1 MNVGL
6 AGYALSAIAFAALLA
21 VLLIGWRRPGPVGH
35 VLMWAVAVSALWSVL
50 FAWQWSRPVF
60 NPGFL
65 FVIEVLR
72 DSAWLGFLW
81 LLNWKATGLG
91 DRARRY
97 LVLIGVVASVIA
109 LVLVFRFIM
118 SPGHVSDEAVRDF
131 LLLGKLGLVLCLLVL
146 IEHLL
151 RSTSSSDRW
160 QVKYVALGLGGVY
173 VFEFYIHAEALMLGG
188 MAQHLLD
195 ARGYIFALMAP
206 LIAISAARNPRWEL
220 DVFVSRGVVF
230 QGVTLMAAGVYLV
243 VMAAAGY
250 YVRVFGGDWGTVLQV
265 VFLFAALML
274 LIGALLS
281 ERLRAR
287 LRVFVSKHFFSYR
300 FDYRDEWLRFIATMA
315 ASDRHED
322 LPVRVIRALANIVDS
337 PGGQI
342 WLRDGGRAYQL
353 MGAVGMPGQVA
364 SGIAQDSP
372 LPVFLHDTGWIV
384 DLPEYRQYP
393 ERYGK
398 LVLPPVL
405 NDQEAVWLIVPL
417 FHDRD
422 LMGFVVLMPSL
433 SVSRLTWEERDLLKT
448 AGLQAAT
455 HLAQLDAS
463 RALAEMRQFEGFNRL
478 SAYVLHD
485 LKNLIAQLSL
495 VVSNARRHG
504 ENPAFLKDAIATVEN
519 AVNRM
524 NRLMEQL
531 RAGDVPPRSLT
542 VDLESLAAQAVAN
555 RSTHTPVPTLQVEGG
570 PFPVRGVRDRL
581 LSVINHLVQNA
592 QEATPADGSVSLR
605 LWRDAQQ
612 VFLAVQDTG
621 CGMDADFI
629 RTRLF
634 KPFDTTKGLTGMG
647 IGAYESRELVRS
659 LGGDVE
665 VTSAPGAGTTIH
677 IRLPVSEQAPQD
689 PILLDGPRSE
699 HGAV

>member
-1 MNVGL
+1 MNIGL
-6 AGYALSAIAFAALLA
+6 TGYLLSAIAFSALLA
-21 VLLIGWRRPGPVGH
+21 ILLIGWRRPGPVGH
-35 VLMWAVAVSALWSVL
+35 VLMWAVAVSVLWSVL

-65 FVIEVLR
+65 FIIEVFR

-81 LLNWKATGLG
+81 LLNWKATGPE

-97 LVLIGVVASVIA
+97 LAAIGLVAGVIA
-109 LVLVFRFIM
+109 LALVVRFVI
-118 SPGHVSDEAVRDF
+118 SPAIVSDEPLRDL
-131 LLLGKLGLVLCLLVL
+131 LLLGKLGLALCLLVM

-151 RSTSSSDRW
+151 RSTSSADRW
-160 QVKYVALGLGGVY
+160 QVKYVALGLGCVY

-188 MAQHLLD
+188 MSQHMLD

-230 QGVTLMAAGVYLV
+230 QGVTLMAAGLYLV
-243 VMAAAGY
+243 IMAAAGY

-265 VFLFAALML
+265 VFLFAALMVL
-274 LIGALLS
+274 VGALLS

-300 FDYRDEWLRFIATMA
+300 FDYRDEWLRFIATMSA
-315 ASDRHED
+315 TDSHED

-337 PGGQI
+337 GGGQI
-342 WLRDGGRAYQL
+342 WLRDGGRTYQL
-353 MGAVGMPGQVA
+353 AGAIGMPGQVA
-364 SGIAQDSP
+364 TGIAIDDP
-372 LPVFLHDTGWIV
+372 LPVFLHDSEWIV
-384 DLPEYRQYP
+384 DLPEYLQYP
-393 ERYGK
+393 ERYGN
-398 LVLPPVL
+398 LVLPSVL
-405 NDQEAVWLIVPL
+405 DDKDAVWLIVPL
-417 FHDRD
+417 FHDQD

-463 RALAEMRQFEGFNRL
+463 RALAEVRQFEGFNRL

-504 ENPAFLKDAIATVEN
+504 DNPAFLKDAIATVEN

-531 RAGDVPPRSLT
+531 RNGDVEPRYQI
-542 VDLESLAAQAVAN
+542 VDLVDLSIQAVN
-555 RSTHTPVPTLQVEGG
+555 SRSTHRPVPELEVGGG
-570 PFPVRGVRDRL
+570 PFVVRGVRDRL
-581 LSVINHLVQNA
+581 LSVINHLIQNA
-592 QEATPADGSVSLR
+592 QEATPPDGEVR
-605 LWRDAQQ
+605 VYLWRDADQ
-612 VFLAVQDTG
+612 VYLSVKDTG
-621 CGMDADFI
+621 CGMDADFV
-629 RTRLF
+629 RNRLF

-647 IGAYESRELVRS
+647 IGAYECRELVRF
-659 LGGDVE
+659 LGGNVQVKSEPGKGTEIQIQLPSDV
-665 VTSAPGAGTTIH
+665 G
-677 IRLPVSEQAPQD
+677 D
-689 PILLDGPRSE
+689 RS
-699 HGAV
+699 GITDATR